1 MRAGLP
7 QFIVLRSLSRDGR
20 LLFLT
25 RFVRLFAY
33 GLISVVL
40 VLYLAELGLSD
51 SKIGMLLT
59 VTLLGDTAVSL
70 WITTRADR
78 MGRSSMLIVGALLM
92 VLGGIVFAITD
103 VFAVLLVAATVAVIS
118 PSGGE

>member
-1 MRAGLP
+1 MRAVL
-7 QFIVLRSLSRDGR
+7 QRFHALRSLSGDGW
-20 LLFLT
+20 LLFGT

-51 SKIGMLLT
+51 ARIGTLLT
-59 VTLLGDTAVSL
+59 LALIGDTAVSL

-78 MGRSSMLIVGALLM
+78 VGRRAMLIIGGVLM
-92 VLGGIVFAITD
+92 ILGGIVFAVT
-103 VFAVLLVAATVAVIS
+103 
-118 PSGGE
+118 